1 MALVHP
7 DWRPVKLTYAEFLHF
22 PDDGRRH
29 ELLDGEHV
37 VTPSPN
43 TAHQSAVGRLYLALA
58 HWAEESGA
66 GRVFLAPFDV
76 VLSPT
81 DVVEPDL
88 LFISRARLDRLTA
101 ANVQGAPDL
110 VVEVLSP
117 GTAGRDRATKRRI
130 YERFGVS
137 EYWLVDP
144 EKRTLLQV
152 RFGGTAGGDERLWLE
167 AETAV
172 SPNLPGLALP
182 VGGIFVD

>member
-1 MALVHP
+1 MHP
-7 DWRPVKLTYAEFLHF
+7 DWRPVKLTWEDFIHF

-43 TAHQSAVGRLYLALA
+43 TAHQSTVGRLHLALA
-58 HWAEESGA
+58 RWAEETGA

-88 LFISRARLDRLTA
+88 LYISRERLDRLTA

-110 VVEVLSP
+110 VIEVLSP

-130 YERFGVS
+130 YERFGVG

-144 EKRTLLQV
+144 DERTLLQV
-152 RFGGTAGGDERLWLE
+152 RFGGTAGGDERLWR
-167 AETAV
+167 AEETV
-172 SPNLPGLALP
+172 TGPSLPGFALP
-182 VGGIFVD
+182 VSGLFFD